1 MNGSEVWKDVAGYE
15 GFYQVSNKGN
25 VRSVDRIVRGR
36 KYGGRT
42 LRPARDIG
50 GYLYVVLS
58 KNGVTKNKKVH
69 RLVAE
74 AFIPNPESLPQVNH
88 IDEVKDNNNV
98 ENLEWCTSKQNNNH
112 GTRIEKVREKL
123 SKKVKAINVKTGKVL
138 TFNSTKEAGNE
149 GYYHRNVAKACR
161 GTYKSGRTGKLIGDG
176 HLYRGHQWSYEQKE
190 NKI

>member
-1 MNGSEVWKDVAGYE
+1 MTESEIWKDVAGYE
-15 GFYQVSNKGN
+15 GYYQVSNKGN
-25 VRSVDRIVRGR
+25 VRSVERIVRGR

-42 LRPARDIG
+42 LRPAHDIG

-112 GTRIEKVREKL
+112 GTRTEKVREKL

-149 GYYHRNVAKACR
+149 GYYHGNVAKACR